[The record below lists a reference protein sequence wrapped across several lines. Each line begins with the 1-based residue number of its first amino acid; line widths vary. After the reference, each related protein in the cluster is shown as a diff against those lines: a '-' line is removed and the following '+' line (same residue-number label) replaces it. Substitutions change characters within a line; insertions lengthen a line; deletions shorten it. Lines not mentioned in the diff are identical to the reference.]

1 MPVTINGDGSITGL
15 SVGGLPNG
23 TVDADTLASN
33 AVTTVKIANDAV
45 ATAKIANNAVTS
57 AKSTGLQRR
66 IATSVTLPTNTDGY
80 VHNVTTGV
88 KKIEIILS
96 EVSAS
101 SNSQIHIK
109 LGTGGNSFEGSG
121 YGHAMGYHRSSST
134 GREGTVSNSTGA
146 FESYGLDAASYSIF
160 GKWELNNPQGNTWV
174 SDFTVWGSDA
184 SNHQFWG
191 TGYKTLS
198 NTLAQI
204 IFFIESGNFD
214 AGYLTI
220 IETMGDT

>member
-1 MPVTINGDGSITGL
+1 MPVTINGDGTITGYTPPIADGSITSAKLANGA
-15 SVGGLPNG
+15 VGTTQL
-23 TVDADTLASN
+23 ADNS
-33 AVTTVKIANDAV
+33 
-45 ATAKIANNAVTS
+45 VTS
-57 AKSTGLQRR
+57 AKSTGFQRR
-66 IATSVTLPTNTDGY
+66 ISTSVTLPTNTDGY

-109 LGTGGNSFEGSG
+109 LGTGNNAFEGSG
-121 YGHAMGYHRSSST
+121 YGHAMGFHRT
-134 GREGTVSNSTGA
+134 GVSNREATVANSTGA

-174 SDFTVWGSDA
+174 SNFDVWGSDA
-184 SNHQFWG
+184 ANHQFWG

-220 IETMGDT
+220 IETMGDD